1 MKRSKCV
8 QILLAILPLLL
19 ISACSGG
26 AGSTNTTTPPPQQS
40 GSIFSVATDAPL
52 PSIVSCELNVTGVT
66 VNNGTTDV
74 SVLSQA
80 ELVDFAQL
88 SGLHQLIDL
97 TAVPP
102 GTYVSATITIANPV
116 IGFIDTTQ
124 TPPTINT
131 INGTLSKN
139 TAMVTFAQPFT
150 VNNGDLDGLRME
162 FDLRKS
168 LAVDSNGQVTGTIN
182 PMFQLS
188 LHNAT
193 DSEVS
198 IDDFYAGVVGVT
210 GANSFTVQGPHG
222 RQWTVTTN
230 NNTILDDPS
239 EPITSFTSTTIVSL
253 TGQID
258 AVTKAIDATEVNVI
272 SDDGF
277 YLGGLL
283 TYVNPPS
290 GPATLTNL
298 YVRDELPAIDGISPG
313 DIAALT
319 LNGTE
324 KYRIGHINLP
334 LTTLLFNNS
343 SLAPGQRVS
352 IGGALAT
359 SNGTSTLTPHRVVLR
374 RQGQAGTLAGNV
386 VVQQGNTGSFQLND
400 NWTAGILLPQPLTVI
415 TTDATTFINLSGL
428 SALQG
433 QSGMSLRV
441 VGYVLINPTT
451 SQPVLVATAVEQL
464 TD

>member
-1 MKRSKCV
+1 MKQSKCV
-8 QILLAILPLLL
+8 QILFAILPLLL

-26 AGSTNTTTPPPQQS
+26 AGNSNTTTPPPQQS
-40 GSIFSVATDAPL
+40 DSIFSVATDAPL
-52 PSIVSCELNVTGVT
+52 PSIVSCQINLTGVT

-74 SVLSQA
+74 SVLSQS

-88 SGLHQLIDL
+88 SGLHQMVDL
-97 TAVPP
+97 TSVPT
-102 GTYVSATITIANPV
+102 GTYVSATVTIANPV

-124 TPPTINT
+124 TPPAINT
-131 INGTLSKN
+131 INGTLSTN
-139 TAMVTFAQPFT
+139 MVTVTFAQPFT

-182 PMFQLS
+182 PIFQLS

-198 IDDFYAGVVGVT
+198 IDDFAAGVVGVT
-210 GANSFTVQGPHG
+210 GANSFMVQGPHG
-222 RQWTVTTN
+222 RQWNVTTDS
-230 NNTILDDPS
+230 NTILDDPT
-239 EPITSFTSTTIVSL
+239 EPISSFTTNTIVSL

-258 AVTKAIDATEVNVI
+258 AVTHAIDATEVNVI
-272 SDDGF
+272 SDNGF

-283 TYVNPPS
+283 TSVNPPT
-290 GPATLTNL
+290 GPATLADL

-319 LNGTE
+319 LDGTE
-324 KYRIGHINLP
+324 KYRIGHIKLP

-343 SLAPGQRVS
+343 ALAPGQRVS
-352 IGGALAT
+352 IGGALT
-359 SNGTSTLTPHRVVLR
+359 TNNGTSTLTPHRVVLR

-400 NWTAGILLPQPLTVI
+400 NWTAGVLLPQPLTVM
-415 TTDATTFINLSGL
+415 TTDATNFINLTGL

-433 QSGMSLRV
+433 QTGISLRV
-441 VGYVLINPTT
+441 VGFVLINPAT
-451 SQPVLVATAVEQL
+451 SQPVFIAGAVEEL